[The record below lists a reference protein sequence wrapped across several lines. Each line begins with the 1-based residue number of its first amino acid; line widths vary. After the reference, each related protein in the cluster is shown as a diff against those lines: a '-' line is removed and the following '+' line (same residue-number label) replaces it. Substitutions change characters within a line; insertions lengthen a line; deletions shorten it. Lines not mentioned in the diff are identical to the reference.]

1 MEVEEDTTVKKGSSP
16 VKKTPAKKRT
26 TNTKKGVPTMK
37 KREVQGLLLR
47 AKVTE
52 EAAGKKVCIVTV
64 AISMHTPYI

>member
-37 KREVQGLLLR
+37 SPKKRSGLTV
-47 AKVTE
+47 KGN
-52 EAAGKKVCIVTV
+52 GKRRQLEYSNCCN
-64 AISMHTPYI
+64 